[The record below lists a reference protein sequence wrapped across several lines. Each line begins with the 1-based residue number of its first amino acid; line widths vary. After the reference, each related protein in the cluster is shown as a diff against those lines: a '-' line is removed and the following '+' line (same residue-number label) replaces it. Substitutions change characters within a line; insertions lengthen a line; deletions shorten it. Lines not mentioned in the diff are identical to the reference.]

1 MGGLEGE
8 KGGGTEFGMKN
19 EKKSNKKSPVLRG
32 LQVGTFLAEC
42 PVLYP
47 HFRPACSSNQTE
59 GDHVEMIA
67 NSGPNSST
75 FALSCYFL
83 SLCFCLLGALFSNYN
98 KLSIIFNGDLTNID

>member
-1 MGGLEGE
+1 M
-8 KGGGTEFGMKN
+8 
-19 EKKSNKKSPVLRG
+19 LRG
-32 LQVGTFLAEC
+32 LQAGTFLAEC

-75 FALSCYFL
+75 FTLSCYFL
-83 SLCFCLLGALFSNYN
+83 LLCFFLLGARFSNYN